1 MTNGIEGGNETNY
14 YRGMPFQTD
23 HGVTA
28 FASARDIGNYAA
40 GRVAGRSNF
49 SWSFTRVCFD
59 TYQLIKSRKFEREP
73 PISTIPQYLDWAN
86 GIMK

>member
-59 TYQLIKSRKFEREP
+59 TYQSI
-73 PISTIPQYLDWAN
+73 
-86 GIMK
+86 